1 MTHHCP
7 DTPLVLVGT
16 KKDLRD
22 DKETVTS
29 LQDKKLSPI
38 STVQG
43 NKLKKDI
50 GAVKYVEC
58 SALTQEGLKTVFDEA
73 IIAALEPKKSAH
85 KKRSSGCSLL

>member
-1 MTHHCP
+1 MVLVVTSILMILLLYFFNDIEVAHHCP
-7 DTPLVLVGT
+7 NTPLVLVGT
-16 KKDLRD
+16 KDLRD

-38 STVQG
+38 LTVQG

-58 SALTQEGLKTVFDEA
+58 SVLNLRPNFD
-73 IIAALEPKKSAH
+73 
-85 KKRSSGCSLL
+85 RF

>member
-7 DTPLVLVGT
+7 NTPLVLVGT
-16 KKDLRD
+16 KTDLRD
-22 DKETVTS
+22 EKETIAT
-29 LQDKKLSPI
+29 LQDKRLSPI

-43 NKLKKDI
+43 NKLRKDI

-73 IIAALEPKKSAH
+73 IIAALGPKKSTH

>member
-50 GAVKYVEC
+50 GAGVL
-58 SALTQEGLKTVFDEA
+58 SADTRT
-73 IIAALEPKKSAH
+73 
-85 KKRSSGCSLL
+85 